1 MTVDI
6 SLWRSMEFCN
16 SFGSHFVVTFS
27 FFFVS
32 PFQPSCVLFIL
43 SFDLMCPSIHEK
55 NVAGFVRLASAWVNG
70 KIVLLFFSFE
80 WSRFLLSPL
89 LIPFAFPW
97 KMLLFFFHSCRL
109 SDEHPNRGSFCILW
123 VEHRILLDVT
133 LTEVC
138 GSRRCSSI
146 LRQLILCFMHF
157 SVCHLIN
164 RYVKPHC
171 HFSNI
176 LYRHHETVLF
186 ETVRLSG
193 VLFSLLWLGIIGV
206 DACS

>member
-1 MTVDI
+1 MSFSSPRFMIEGERILKCMRMIDDI

-32 PFQPSCVLFIL
+32 PFQPSCVWFIL
-43 SFDLMCPSIHEK
+43 FFDLMIPSIHEK

-70 KIVLLFFSFE
+70 KFV
-80 WSRFLLSPL
+80 
-89 LIPFAFPW
+89 
-97 KMLLFFFHSCRL
+97 LFFFFFFSSDLDSSSVLYWFLLLSHDKFCCFFFQSCQL

-123 VEHRILLDVT
+123 VEYRILLGVT

-138 GSRRCSSI
+138 GSRRCFSI
-146 LRQLILCFMHF
+146 LRRLILCFVHL
-157 SVCHLIN
+157 SVFHLIN

-176 LYRHHETVLF
+176 LYRHHETVL
-186 ETVRLSG
+186 
-193 VLFSLLWLGIIGV
+193 
-206 DACS
+206 